1 MKRLPKLESVWGK
14 ITTRAGSNYVITFSV
29 KDNLYRIYCLESGE
43 YRFLD
48 KSSDA
53 IKLLQNQKI

>member
-14 ITTRAGSNYVITFSV
+14 IATRAGSNYVITFNV
-29 KDNLYRIYCLESGE
+29 KDNLYRIYCIKSGE

>member
-1 MKRLPKLESVWGK
+1 MKRLPKPESVWGK
-14 ITTRAGSNYVITFSV
+14 ITTRAGSNYVITFNV
-29 KDNLYRIYCLESGE
+29 KDNLYRIYCIKSGE

-48 KSSDA
+48 KSPDA